1 MKPTLLVLAAGMGS
15 RYGGLKQMD
24 GLGPHEETIIDYS
37 IHDAVEAGFG
47 KVVYIVREY
56 FKDQMEAAVKEK
68 YAGVKTVDG
77 EPLEFVFVTQE
88 LDRIPARFT
97 LNPERQ
103 KPWGTAHAVQMAA
116 EVIHEPFLVINGDD
130 FYGRTA
136 FEAMAAFLKTNAD
149 AHRHAMVGYKVE
161 NTLTENGSVSRG
173 VCVLDGSM
181 LTGVTERTS
190 IVKRPGGAAF
200 TEDGGETYTFIPEGT
215 IVSMNFWGF
224 MPSVVEKMQSYFRDF
239 LVKLPEAANPLKA
252 EYYLPSIP
260 GRMLVEGT
268 GKVEVLPTQEKW
280 YGMTYKEDLPGVKA
294 AIAAMK
300 AAGTYPDV
308 LWR

>member
-1 MKPTLLVLAAGMGS
+1 MTSPVLVIMAAGLGS
-15 RYGGLKQMD
+15 RFGGNKQITPVD
-24 GLGPHEETIIDYS
+24 EHDQLIIDYS
-37 IHDAVEAGFG
+37 IYDAVRAGFG
-47 KVVYIVREY
+47 KIVCVIKPEHEEVFHEAIGKRISRSVDLAYAYQSLDMVPEGFSVPEGRE
-56 FKDQMEAAVKEK
+56 
-68 YAGVKTVDG
+68 
-77 EPLEFVFVTQE
+77 
-88 LDRIPARFT
+88 
-97 LNPERQ
+97 
-103 KPWGTAHAVQMAA
+103 KPWGTGHAALCA
-116 EVIHEPFLVINGDD
+116 KKYLDRPFCVINGDD

-136 FEAMAAFLKTNAD
+136 FEAMAAFLKTNAEAD
-149 AHRHAMVGYKVE
+149 RHAMVGYKVE

-294 AIAAMK
+294 AVAAMK